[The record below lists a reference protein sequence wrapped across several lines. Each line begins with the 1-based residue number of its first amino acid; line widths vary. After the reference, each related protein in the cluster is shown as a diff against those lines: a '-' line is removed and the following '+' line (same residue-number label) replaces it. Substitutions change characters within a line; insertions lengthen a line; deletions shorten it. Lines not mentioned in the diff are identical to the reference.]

1 VPAEF
6 FGFRPANRHRAGLA
20 TVLILFVAFLAPHTA
35 TAPADPEPQDT
46 VWLCRPDLPTDP
58 CRGDL
63 TTTVRTY
70 DQPDTVAAVPEPKR
84 HDVDCFYVYPT
95 VSQELSYSASRDI
108 TPPVRAVAEQ
118 QAQRFSQ
125 VCDVYAPVYRQRTLL
140 GLQNPGT
147 AGRASAAAAMAFR
160 DVARAWEQYLA
171 EDNHGRGV
179 VLIGHSQGTRMLR
192 QLLRERIEPN
202 PAADARL
209 VSAVLIGGNVVV
221 PRGADVGGDFR
232 SVPLCRRADQTH
244 CVLAWSAFGRTPPP
258 AARYGVT
265 PTTAEAD
272 PAPFGPGYEIA
283 CVNPASPQHNAEV
296 PLHTLLRSSLFPG
309 VLGLADIVSHRGLP
323 PTADTPWLRPAQ
335 RYRAR
340 CAHVGNAHVLLVRP
354 EPGTPELGPFPDPGW
369 GLHSADIALALG
381 DIVDMVGSQI
391 AVYQRRLEQQTLWGR

>member
-1 VPAEF
+1 MPAEF
-6 FGFRPANRHRAGLA
+6 FGSPPANGPRAGLA
-20 TVLILFVAFLAPHTA
+20 TVLILFVAFLAPHAA
-35 TAPADPEPQDT
+35 TAPAEPEPQDT
-46 VWLCRPDLPTDP
+46 VWLCRPDLPADP

-63 TTTVRTY
+63 TTTERTH
-70 DQPDTVAAVPEPKR
+70 DQPDVVVPAPSPKR

-95 VSQELSYSASRDI
+95 VSQELSYSASRDVSA
-108 TPPVRAVAEQ
+108 PVRAVAEQ

-140 GLQNPGT
+140 GLQNPGSP
-147 AGRASAAAAMAFR
+147 GRAAAAAAMAFR

-192 QLLRERIEPN
+192 QLLRERIEPD
-202 PAADARL
+202 PAVGARL
-209 VSAVLIGGNVVV
+209 VSAVLVGGNVVV
-221 PRGADVGGDFR
+221 PRGADIGGDFQT
-232 SVPLCRRADQTH
+232 VPLCRRADQTH
-244 CVLAWSAFGRTPPP
+244 CVVAWSAFGRTPPP
-258 AARYGVT
+258 DARYGVT

-296 PLHTLLRSSLFPG
+296 RLHTLMRSTLFPG
-309 VLGLADIVSHRGLP
+309 VLGLGDIVSHRGLP

-340 CAHVGNAHVLLVRP
+340 CTRTGNAHVLLVRP
-354 EPGTPELGPFPDPGW
+354 EPGTPELGPFPTPGW
-369 GLHSADIALALG
+369 GLHSADVTLALG
-381 DIVDMVGSQI
+381 DTVEMVGTQI
-391 AVYQRRLEQQTLWGR
+391 AAYRQRLGQQIGRGR